1 MKSSTKRP
9 KFVFLNQFST
19 SLFREL
25 AEGISEKW
33 PPSVL
38 VSGHHRN
45 VESSKAD
52 PLQIIAAPRYYR
64 TNYVT
69 RIVSWIKYLIFILFR
84 CWSLSADA
92 LLFIV
97 SNPPLLGLFGYICK
111 RLRSQRY
118 VVLVYDIHPDLLIK
132 FGKLNQAG
140 LIARL
145 WYKMNKLV
153 WENAE
158 VVFTIGDRMAESLI
172 RRFDVGKT
180 SFGEIVVVPN
190 WADTN
195 WIRPIAKEEN
205 EFARNYKQVNTL
217 TVLYSGNLGQTHD
230 IETILEAA
238 KRLRDNGSIH
248 FMIIGYGAKKSIVE
262 KVKLDENL
270 ENLTVLPFQPEELL
284 PLSFA
289 AGDISIVTMAQGSE
303 GLMVP
308 SKTYYAMAAGSAL
321 IGLCSPETEIADT
334 IKKHNCGLVVR
345 PGDTDSLVS
354 VILQLS
360 SDQERLNEL
369 KTNSRSAAEK
379 FYSKDNIDQY
389 IDALS
394 KASLP

>member
-1 MKSSTKRP
+1 MESPP
-9 KFVFLNQFST
+9 KQPRIVFLNQFST
-19 SLFREL
+19 ALFREL
-25 AEGISEKW
+25 AESISEKW
-33 PPSVL
+33 APSVL

-45 VESSKAD
+45 VKSSKTD
-52 PLQIIAAPRYYR
+52 PLRIIAAPRYYR
-64 TNYVT
+64 DNHIT
-69 RIVSWIKYLIFILFR
+69 RVVSWIKYLIFILFR
-84 CWSLSADA
+84 CWRLSADA

-97 SNPPLLGLFGYICK
+97 SNPPILGLFGYLCK

-132 FGKLNQAG
+132 FGKLRQAG
-140 LIARL
+140 LIAGL
-145 WYKMNKLV
+145 WHKMNKLV

-158 VVFTIGDRMAESLI
+158 VVFTIGNRMAESLS
-172 RRFDVGKT
+172 RSFDVGKT
-180 SFGEIVVVPN
+180 TFGEIVVVPN

-195 WIRPIAKEEN
+195 WIRPLAKEEN
-205 EFARNYKQVNTL
+205 EFARNYKQVGKV

-238 KRLRDNGSIH
+238 KRLRDNGEIH
-248 FMIIGYGAKKSIVE
+248 FMIIGHGAKKGLVQ
-262 KVKLDENL
+262 KVKLCENL
-270 ENLTVLPFQPEELL
+270 DNLTLLPFQPEELL

-289 AGDISIVTMAQGSE
+289 AGDISIVTMAAGSE

-321 IGLCSPETEIADT
+321 IGLCSAETEIADM
-334 IKKHNCGLVVR
+334 IKKHNCGLVVE
-345 PGDTDSLVS
+345 PGDVESLVKA
-354 VILQLS
+354 ILRLS
-360 SDQERLNEL
+360 TDKELSEL

-379 FYSKDNIDQY
+379 FYSRNNVGQY

>member
-1 MKSSTKRP
+1 MKNP
-9 KFVFLNQFST
+9 HNQQNIVFLNQFST

-38 VSGHHRN
+38 VSGHHKN
-45 VESSKAD
+45 VKSSKTN

-64 TNYVT
+64 TNNVT
-69 RIVSWIKYLIFILFR
+69 RIISWVKYLVFVLFR
-84 CWSLSADA
+84 CWRLSAGA

-97 SNPPLLGLFGYICK
+97 SNPPFLGLFGYICK
-111 RLRSQRY
+111 RLRNQQY

-132 FGKLNQAG
+132 FGKLKQTG

-145 WYKMNKLV
+145 WHKMNKLV

-158 VVFTIGDRMAESLI
+158 IVFTIGDGMAESLN

-180 SFGEIVVVPN
+180 SLGEIIVVPN

-195 WIRPIAKEEN
+195 WMHPIAKQEN
-205 EFARNYKQVNTL
+205 EFARNYKQVGKF

-238 KRLRDNGSIH
+238 KRLRDNSSIH
-248 FMIIGYGAKKSIVE
+248 FMIIGHGAKKNIVE

-289 AGDISIVTMAQGSE
+289 TGDISVVTMARGSE

-345 PGDTDSLVS
+345 PGDTDSLINA
-354 VILQLS
+354 ILQLS
-360 SDQERLNEL
+360 TDQERLSEL

-379 FYSKDNIDQY
+379 FYSKNNVDKY